1 MKTLFSCLS
10 LLLIINLSQAQ
21 TPPPDTDIFVLDMK
35 EKKGKLSVSNAKN
48 VTNRKGYDNQPA
60 FFNNDYILYSAYDNG
75 QNDIMI
81 IDLYE
86 NKVTNL
92 TNTGTSEYSPF
103 PMERYNSFATVRVEE
118 DGTQRL
124 WLFPMEGKASPRVIF
139 EKIAP
144 VGYFAWNK
152 DQILMFVLGQPATL
166 VKANPN
172 NVDDKIITSNIGR
185 TIKVIPESPDFAFEK
200 REENGDITI
209 YRLNSVNNETTA
221 IIKKPKGAS
230 DWAITQQGTYVTS
243 VGSKLLSFNPKRDKD
258 WSEVTDLGETGA
270 KGITRMA
277 VSGNNKRLALVINQ

>member
-1 MKTLFSCLS
+1 MKTFFTCVS
-10 LLLIINLSQAQ
+10 LLTIVNLTLAQ
-21 TPPPDTDIFVLDMK
+21 TPPPDTDIFVFDLK
-35 EKKGKLSVSNAKN
+35 EKKGKLSLSNSKN
-48 VTNRKGYDNQPA
+48 VTDRKGYDNQPA
-60 FFNNDYILYSAYDNG
+60 FFNNDYIMYSAYDNG

-81 IDLYE
+81 IDLYD

-92 TNTGTSEYSPF
+92 TNTNTSEYSPF
-103 PMERYNSFATVRVEE
+103 PMEQYNSFATVRVEE

-124 WLFPMEGKASPRVIF
+124 WLFPMEGKESPRVIF

-144 VGYFAWNK
+144 VGYFAWNQ

-185 TIKVIPESPDFAFEK
+185 TIKVVPDSPDFAFER
-200 REENGDITI
+200 REDNGDVVIH
-209 YRLNSVNNETTA
+209 RLNNVNNETTA
-221 IIKKPKGAS
+221 IIKKPQGAS
-230 DWAITQQGTYVTS
+230 DWAITQQGTYITS
-243 VGSKLLSFNPKRDKD
+243 VGSKLLSYNPKRDEN
-258 WSEVTDLGETGA
+258 WIEVTDLGETGA